1 MELLVTLAL
10 LALLAPP
17 LLNLVLMGGKILS
30 TAYRQTVAVNLAR
43 EALEWQRS
51 IGYCGLADNFEA
63 EVMGFPDYSRR
74 LEVAVLPTA
83 EPAWPLKT
91 VRVTVSWQ
99 EGAQE
104 QKVQLVTWQA
114 WR

>member
-43 EALEWQRS
+43 KPWNGSAVSAIAALRT
-51 IGYCGLADNFEA
+51 IL
-63 EVMGFPDYSRR
+63 R
-74 LEVAVLPTA
+74 
-83 EPAWPLKT
+83 
-91 VRVTVSWQ
+91 
-99 EGAQE
+99 
-104 QKVQLVTWQA
+104 QK
-114 WR
+114 